1 MEARAYWLQ
10 TMLKIADPV
19 LKNLA
24 AGTLKQNM
32 PMVFHPDRAEYMHL
46 EALGRTVCGIAP
58 WLELDGLTGEE
69 AEIQAEYRELTRK
82 AIANAV
88 NPESPDFMNFTE
100 GYGQALV
107 DAAFL
112 AHGIVR
118 APKQLFRALDEQTKR
133 NLVGALRAT
142 RKFTPFVMNWLFFS
156 AMVEAALR
164 VMGESDYDLT
174 RVDYAV
180 NMFESW
186 YLGDGVYGDGPKFR
200 WDYYNSFVI
209 QPMYVD
215 VLRTFADVGRGYDEL
230 LKQVEHRAGRY
241 AAELEKN
248 INRVKK
254 TAGELL
260 RKNGREPTVEE
271 IAVQLDLEPDR
282 VRELLQLAQD
292 PISLETP
299 VGEEEDAHLEDFIQD
314 EEAGVPVDEAGR
326 QLLRRELMNVLKSLT
341 PREERVIALRF
352 GLEDG
357 RSRTLEE
364 LGREF
369 NVTRERVRQIEAKAL
384 RKLRHPSR
392 AKRLRDYLDE

>member
-32 PMVFHPDRAEYMHL
+32 PTVFHPDRAEYMHL

-58 WLELDGLTGEE
+58 WLELDGLMGEE

-118 APKQLFRALDEQTKR
+118 APKQLFHALDEQTKR

-230 LKQVEHRAGRY
+230 LKQVEHRADGM
-241 AAELEKN
+241 
-248 INRVKK
+248 
-254 TAGELL
+254 
-260 RKNGREPTVEE
+260 
-271 IAVQLDLEPDR
+271 
-282 VRELLQLAQD
+282 
-292 PISLETP
+292 
-299 VGEEEDAHLEDFIQD
+299 
-314 EEAGVPVDEAGR
+314 
-326 QLLRRELMNVLKSLT
+326 RRNWRRTSMLT
-341 PREERVIALRF
+341 GAIRSS
-352 GLEDG
+352 DG
-357 RSRTLEE
+357 RLPTASARSSCCRRRRWKIFCRMNCRRSRS
-364 LGREF
+364 GR
-369 NVTRERVRQIEAKAL
+369 R
-384 RKLRHPSR
+384 
-392 AKRLRDYLDE
+392 

>member
-1 MEARAYWLQ
+1 
-10 TMLKIADPV
+10 MLKIADPV

-32 PMVFHPDRAEYMHL
+32 PMVFHPDRTEYMHL
-46 EALGRTVCGIAP
+46 EALGRTLCGIAP

-230 LKQVEHRAGRY
+230 LKQVEHRAGR
-241 AAELEKN
+241 
-248 INRVKK
+248 R
-254 TAGELL
+254 
-260 RKNGREPTVEE
+260 
-271 IAVQLDLEPDR
+271 
-282 VRELLQLAQD
+282 
-292 PISLETP
+292 
-299 VGEEEDAHLEDFIQD
+299 
-314 EEAGVPVDEAGR
+314 R
-326 QLLRRELMNVLKSLT
+326 QL
-341 PREERVIALRF
+341 P
-352 GLEDG
+352 G
-357 RSRTLEE
+357 
-364 LGREF
+364 
-369 NVTRERVRQIEAKAL
+369 
-384 RKLRHPSR
+384 HR
-392 AKRLRDYLDE
+392 AVDYLPLRCVPAAVAGSTGRISTE

>member
-32 PMVFHPDRAEYMHL
+32 PTLFHPDRAEYMHL

-118 APKQLFRALDEQTKR
+118 APKQLFHALDEQTKR

-248 INRVKK
+248 INADGSYPVIGRSI
-254 TAGELL
+254 TYRFGAFQLL
-260 RKNGREPTVEE
+260 SQ
-271 IAVQLDLEPDR
+271 A
-282 VRELLQLAQD
+282 A
-292 PISLETP
+292 
-299 VGEEEDAHLEDFIQD
+299 LEDFLPNELPPEQVRTALTACIRKVTEHPAMFDAQGWLQP
-314 EEAGVPVDEAGR
+314 GVYGCQPDLAEGYICVG
-326 QLLRRELMNVLKSLT
+326 SLYLCLT
-341 PREERVIALRF
+341 VFLPL
-352 GLEDG
+352 GLAPTADFWSKPEIPW
-357 RSRTLEE
+357 T
-364 LGREF
+364 
-369 NVTRERVRQIEAKAL
+369 
-384 RKLRHPSR
+384 
-392 AKRLRDYLDE
+392 AKRIWSGENVALDHAVD

>member
-1 MEARAYWLQ
+1 
-10 TMLKIADPV
+10 MLKIADPV

-32 PMVFHPDRAEYMHL
+32 PMMFHPDRAEYMHL

-69 AEIQAEYRELTRK
+69 AEIQTEHRELTRK

-248 INRVKK
+248 IN
-254 TAGELL
+254 A
-260 RKNGREPTVEE
+260 
-271 IAVQLDLEPDR
+271 
-282 VRELLQLAQD
+282 
-292 PISLETP
+292 
-299 VGEEEDAHLEDFIQD
+299 
-314 EEAGVPVDEAGR
+314 
-326 QLLRRELMNVLKSLT
+326 
-341 PREERVIALRF
+341 
-352 GLEDG
+352 DG
-357 RSRTLEE
+357 S
-364 LGREF
+364 
-369 NVTRERVRQIEAKAL
+369 
-384 RKLRHPSR
+384 
-392 AKRLRDYLDE
+392 

>member
-32 PMVFHPDRAEYMHL
+32 PTVFHPDRAEYMHL

-69 AEIQAEYRELTRK
+69 AAIQAEYRELTRK

-118 APKQLFRALDEQTKR
+118 APKQLFHALDEQTKR

-215 VLRTFADVGRGYDEL
+215 VLRTFADVGRSYDEL
-230 LKQVEHRAGRY
+230 LKQVEHRAGR
-241 AAELEKN
+241 
-248 INRVKK
+248 
-254 TAGELL
+254 
-260 RKNGREPTVEE
+260 
-271 IAVQLDLEPDR
+271 
-282 VRELLQLAQD
+282 
-292 PISLETP
+292 
-299 VGEEEDAHLEDFIQD
+299 
-314 EEAGVPVDEAGR
+314 
-326 QLLRRELMNVLKSLT
+326 
-341 PREERVIALRF
+341 
-352 GLEDG
+352 
-357 RSRTLEE
+357 
-364 LGREF
+364 
-369 NVTRERVRQIEAKAL
+369 
-384 RKLRHPSR
+384 
-392 AKRLRDYLDE
+392 

>member
-32 PMVFHPDRAEYMHL
+32 PMMFHPDRAEYMHL

-69 AEIQAEYRELTRK
+69 AEIQTEHRELTRK

-118 APKQLFRALDEQTKR
+118 APKQLFHALDEQTKR
-133 NLVGALRAT
+133 NLVGVLRAT

-180 NMFESW
+180 NT
-186 YLGDGVYGDGPKFR
+186 G
-200 WDYYNSFVI
+200 
-209 QPMYVD
+209 
-215 VLRTFADVGRGYDEL
+215 
-230 LKQVEHRAGRY
+230 
-241 AAELEKN
+241 
-248 INRVKK
+248 
-254 TAGELL
+254 
-260 RKNGREPTVEE
+260 
-271 IAVQLDLEPDR
+271 
-282 VRELLQLAQD
+282 
-292 PISLETP
+292 
-299 VGEEEDAHLEDFIQD
+299 
-314 EEAGVPVDEAGR
+314 
-326 QLLRRELMNVLKSLT
+326 
-341 PREERVIALRF
+341 
-352 GLEDG
+352 
-357 RSRTLEE
+357 TL
-364 LGREF
+364 
-369 NVTRERVRQIEAKAL
+369 N
-384 RKLRHPSR
+384 H
-392 AKRLRDYLDE
+392 